1 MRGRTR
7 WWWIKKRRAESEP
20 AIGQQSIIHSNKKFS
35 LSTQSGERKLTENWA
50 HTPGFRSTQAPDTTE
65 KTAPVCFISSTEE
78 KCVHD
83 NIQGVEASRGKTKE
97 KNWIK
102 KFFVWFEY
110 EMCLLCKD
118 GWGELAVGGEV
129 VWGAPEPKR
138 EKMCL
143 PFIMST
149 AQRNCIKAR
158 SRGLTLALP
167 YTCWQ
172 HCPSR
177 DSHSP
182 RRYHNFM
189 GCQLKFYSLRG
200 RCSNECGFRIV
211 EKCQ

>member
-1 MRGRTR
+1 LNTKCAFCVKTDGASWRWVGRLC
-7 WWWIKKRRAESEP
+7 EEL
-20 AIGQQSIIHSNKKFS
+20 QS
-35 LSTQSGERKLTENWA
+35 
-50 HTPGFRSTQAPDTTE
+50 P
-65 KTAPVCFISSTEE
+65 
-78 KCVHD
+78 
-83 NIQGVEASRGKTKE
+83 
-97 KNWIK
+97 
-102 KFFVWFEY
+102 
-110 EMCLLCKD
+110 M
-118 GWGELAVGGEV
+118 
-129 VWGAPEPKR
+129 PKR

-211 EKCQ
+211 EKCQLRNRLFFSPSPDRKFLQTFAFSVGCGLFRPRSGGGKVGEKLSLARRTGIFQTNTRFLDYGPAWLEF